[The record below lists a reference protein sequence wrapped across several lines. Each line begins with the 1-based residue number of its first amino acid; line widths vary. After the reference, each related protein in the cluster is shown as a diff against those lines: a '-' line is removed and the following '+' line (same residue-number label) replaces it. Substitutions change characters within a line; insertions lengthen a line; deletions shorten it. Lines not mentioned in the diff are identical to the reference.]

1 MTLLGGTH
9 FALALACLTF
19 GVIIFVKKKGTQL
32 HRRLGTAYLV
42 GMLTVNVT
50 ALLTHE
56 EAVGMGPFHWLAL
69 LSLSALVAGT
79 VHLVLK
85 QPEGAWVDFH
95 AYYFSWSYVGLLAAG
110 ASQLL
115 TKVDSLPRSFQVL
128 IPSLLICG
136 IGGFIIHTRIPRIL
150 HGPE

>member
-9 FALALACLTF
+9 FALALACLAF
-19 GVIIFVKKKGTQL
+19 GVIIFVNKKGTQL
-32 HRRLGTAYLV
+32 HRRLGIAYLV
-42 GMLTVNVT
+42 GMLTVNGT

-56 EAVGMGPFHWLAL
+56 EAIRMGPFHWLAL
-69 LSLSALVAGT
+69 LSLSTLAAGT

-85 QPEGAWVDFH
+85 RPEGAWVDFH
-95 AYYFSWSYVGLLAAG
+95 AYYFCWSYVGLLAAG
-110 ASQLL
+110 ASQML